1 MVRSQSWY
9 LRGLDLTH
17 SELIETMKTKAR
29 KDFKRATEKMDRQTV
44 YKVAELVLTHCTL
57 ECGDYFK
64 QFGDPKDGE
73 VLLDKNIFAVDDS
86 GDIHFENGMLESV
99 IREELARIN
108 QRKKE
113 AELEEVVARK
123 IHFEN
128 GMLESVIQEEVARIN
143 QRKKEAEEEVARMR
157 KR

>member
-29 KDFKRATEKMDRQTV
+29 KDFKRATENMDLQTV
-44 YKVAELVLTHCTL
+44 YKVAELVLTHRTL
-57 ECGDYFK
+57 ERRDYFK
-64 QFGDPKDGE
+64 QFGDRKDGE

-99 IREELARIN
+99 I
-108 QRKKE
+108 
-113 AELEEVVARK
+113 
-123 IHFEN
+123 
-128 GMLESVIQEEVARIN
+128 QEEVARIN
-143 QRKKEAEEEVARMR
+143 QRKKEAEEEVAVGT
-157 KR
+157 